1 MRTQISRSRG
11 LIITNIHFITYVG
24 LSREDE
30 DAKLFDNYDVEIQN
44 FTKQLFVEL
53 LNKKTDSAVIMY
65 KLMVRI
71 IVIFLLISHSLGRYT
86 IKID

>member
-1 MRTQISRSRG
+1 M
-11 LIITNIHFITYVG
+11 G